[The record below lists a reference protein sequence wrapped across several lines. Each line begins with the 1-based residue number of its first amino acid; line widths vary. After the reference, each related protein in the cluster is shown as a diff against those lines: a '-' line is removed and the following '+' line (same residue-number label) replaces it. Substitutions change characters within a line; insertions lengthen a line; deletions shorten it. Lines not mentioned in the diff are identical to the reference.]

1 MTRPPTQRTREP
13 LTRGVRTGGSQGLRP
28 PQKKEQDDMSSQ
40 RTHASG
46 VKRDRRGRRGRIAA
60 ALSVAVAVATV
71 TAACGSDSDS
81 GGGSDT
87 LVIAGWGGSFTAAN
101 KEFFYDQFQKDTG
114 IKVTIATP
122 GGGFAAKVA
131 AQRAGNNIEWDLLEA
146 PGGDTSK
153 LVLDGNLERFPES
166 LIKEITPL
174 VADGAIRPGPSEP
187 YYLDHGGTVNLIGC
201 NTKLVKKCPTNPR
214 EFWDVKNFPGTRGI
228 TANNPIFTSLFALA
242 GDGVQPQQYF
252 PVDVNRAMTALKRI
266 KPNVQVWSTS
276 PAQMQQAVVDG
287 EVAIMQAPNTV
298 LVSAMKQVPQLKLH
312 WDGGLLF
319 DEGWCVTKGAKNK
332 EAAFKFIKWYA
343 EHREAQAK
351 FTEKIYSGTGGRD
364 MQKYLSPEAIEN
376 LPINKTGVTL
386 VDGKAGAKQQQ
397 ELGKALREILVG

>member
-1 MTRPPTQRTREP
+1 
-13 LTRGVRTGGSQGLRP
+13 
-28 PQKKEQDDMSSQ
+28 MSSQ
-40 RTHASG
+40 RTHARG
-46 VKRDRRGRRGRIAA
+46 GRRDRRGPIAA
-60 ALSVAVAVATV
+60 ALAVAVAVATV
-71 TAACGSDSDS
+71 TAACGSDSDPG

-153 LVLDGNLERFPES
+153 LVLDGNLEKLPDT
-166 LIKEITPL
+166 LVKEITPL

-242 GDGVQPQQYF
+242 GDGVQPAQYF
-252 PVDVNRAMTALKRI
+252 PVDVDRAMNALKRI

-298 LVSAMKQVPQLKLH
+298 LVSAMKQVPELKLH

-319 DEGWCVTKGAKNK
+319 DEGWCVPKGAKNK

-364 MQKYLSPEAIEN
+364 MQKYLSAEVIKN

-386 VDGKAGAKQQQ
+386 VDGTAGAKQQQ

>member
-1 MTRPPTQRTREP
+1 
-13 LTRGVRTGGSQGLRP
+13 
-28 PQKKEQDDMSSQ
+28 MSSQ
-40 RTHASG
+40 RMRPPTGH
-46 VKRDRRGRRGRIAA
+46 RRGRLAALIALALVATGAA
-60 ALSVAVAVATV
+60 A
-71 TAACGSDSDS
+71 CGGSDSDS
-81 GGGSDT
+81 GGDSKT
-87 LVIAGWGGSFTAAN
+87 LVVAGWGGSFTAAN
-101 KEFFYDQFQKDTG
+101 KEFFYDQFTKDTG

-131 AQRAGNNIEWDLLEA
+131 AQRAGNNVEWDLLEA

-153 LVLDGNLERFPES
+153 LVLDGNLEKFPQS
-166 LIKEITPL
+166 LIDTITPL
-174 VADGAIRPGPSEP
+174 VADGAIRPSASEP

-201 NTKLVKKCPTNPR
+201 NTKLVKKCPTKPS
-214 EFWDVKNFPGTRGI
+214 EFFDVKNFPGTRGI
-228 TANNPIFTSLFALA
+228 TANNPIFTSLFALE
-242 GDGVQPQQYF
+242 GDGVDPKQFF
-252 PVDVNRAMTALKRI
+252 PVDVDRAMNALKKI

-287 EVAIMQAPNTV
+287 EVGIMQAPNTV
-298 LVSAMKQVPQLKLH
+298 LVSAKKQVPELKLF

-332 EAAFKFIKWYA
+332 SAAFEFIKWYA
-343 EHREAQAK
+343 QHREAQAK

-364 MQKYLSPEAIEN
+364 MQKYLSPDVLEN

-397 ELGKALREILVG
+397 ELGKELREILVG

>member
-1 MTRPPTQRTREP
+1 
-13 LTRGVRTGGSQGLRP
+13 
-28 PQKKEQDDMSSQ
+28 MSSQ

-46 VKRDRRGRRGRIAA
+46 GGRQRPARLA
-60 ALSVAVAVATV
+60 ALMVGALALAVASTA
-71 TAACGSDSDS
+71 AACGSDSDS
-81 GGGSDT
+81 GSGSGGGSKS
-87 LVIAGWGGSFTAAN
+87 LVVAGWGGSFTAAN
-101 KEFFYDQFQKDTG
+101 KEFFYDQFEKDTG
-114 IKVTIATP
+114 IKVTVATP

-153 LVLDGNLERFPES
+153 LVLDGNLEKFPAS
-166 LIKEITPL
+166 LVQQITPL

-201 NTKLVKKCPTNPR
+201 NTKLIKKCPTNPR
-214 EFWDVKNFPGTRGI
+214 EFFDVKNFPGTRGI

-252 PVDVNRAMTALKRI
+252 PVDVDRAMNALKRI

-287 EVAIMQAPNTV
+287 EVGIMQAPNTV
-298 LVSAMKQVPQLKLH
+298 LISAMKEVPQLKLF

-319 DEGWCVTKGAKNK
+319 DEGWCVPKGAKNK
-332 EAAFKFIKWYA
+332 EAAFAFVKWYA
-343 EHREAQAK
+343 EHRELQAK

-364 MQKYLSPEAIEN
+364 MQKYLSPEVVKN

-386 VDGKAGAKQQQ
+386 VDGKSGAKQQL
-397 ELGKALREILVG
+397 ELGKRLREVLVG

>member
-1 MTRPPTQRTREP
+1 
-13 LTRGVRTGGSQGLRP
+13 
-28 PQKKEQDDMSSQ
+28 MSSQ
-40 RTHASG
+40 RMHA
-46 VKRDRRGRRGRIAA
+46 RGGRERPGRLTVLVAGALAA
-60 ALSVAVAVATV
+60 AVAA
-71 TAACGSDSDS
+71 TAAGCGSGSDS
-81 GGGSDT
+81 GGGSGRT

-101 KEFFYDQFQKDTG
+101 KEFFYDQFEKDTG

-131 AQRAGNNIEWDLLEA
+131 AQRAGNNVEWDLLEA

-153 LVLDGNLERFPES
+153 LVLDGNLEKFPPS
-166 LIKEITPL
+166 LVTDISPV
-174 VADGAIRPGPSEP
+174 VADGAIRPSPSEP

-214 EFWDVKNFPGTRGI
+214 EFFDVKSFPGTRGI
-228 TANNPIFTSLFALA
+228 TANNPIFTSLFALE
-242 GDGVQPQQYF
+242 GDGVAPQQFF
-252 PVDVNRAMTALKRI
+252 PVDVPRAMNALKRI
-266 KPNVQVWSTS
+266 KPNVPVWSTS

-298 LVSAMKQVPQLKLH
+298 LVSAMKQVPELKLF
-312 WDGGLLF
+312 WNGGLLF

-332 EAAFKFIKWYA
+332 DAAFEFIKWYA
-343 EHREAQAK
+343 NHRENQAK

-364 MQKYLSPEAIEN
+364 MEKYLSPEVVKN